1 MPRREDSELTR
12 MLMPTSTAPIR
23 KKLLT
28 VTASKVGL
36 LAAGQGEGD
45 ATGRFYVG
53 ELRRQDAGRM
63 PSDSNLRIWRT
74 VKGRLRFFSKEFQGF
89 RVVRASARGLAGV
102 AARQRQ
108 PGVHART

>member
-36 LAAGQGEGD
+36 LAAGQGK
-45 ATGRFYVG
+45 ATLRVG
-53 ELRRQDAGRM
+53 F
-63 PSDSNLRIWRT
+63 T
-74 VKGRLRFFSKEFQGF
+74 
-89 RVVRASARGLAGV
+89 
-102 AARQRQ
+102 
-108 PGVHART
+108 